1 MHDSDH
7 PSLTCMYVL
16 LVYHTGDMMLGG
28 WKMLATHCPICNSA
42 LLQKEL
48 KVQCASCNMPVMT
61 EEQYSAR
68 PASDQ
73 SAKTVSIANPPV
85 SITVSQTQGTADSVV
100 QNSKNILSSKT
111 EATAAATATVIDVP
125 NSTNKT
131 ASSLSESIANTRK
144 LQETQETFLSVDNF
158 DGYYSDN
165 DNIGVTNT
173 LEAEKKEY
181 DRKNKQRDII
191 SVKLGEE
198 GLFRYVQAFMCVS
211 TPLNRCYI
219 NPLIEPTY
227 MHTHTHP
234 HTLHTSPPPPTQTP
248 DHKNSEFTI

>member
-1 MHDSDH
+1 
-7 PSLTCMYVL
+7 
-16 LVYHTGDMMLGG
+16 MMLGG

-73 SAKTVSIANPPV
+73 SAKTVSIANPAV
-85 SITVSQTQGTADSVV
+85 SVMDSQTALGTADSVS

-111 EATAAATATVIDVP
+111 EAAAAAAAAAAATATTTVIDVP
-125 NSTNKT
+125 NSTHSTYNK
-131 ASSLSESIANTRK
+131 ALSLSESIANTRK
-144 LQETQETFLSVDNF
+144 LQENQETFFSVDNF

-181 DRKNKQRDII
+181 DRKNKQRDVI

-198 GLFRYVQAFMCVS
+198 GLCKYVQAFMCVCLYS
-211 TPLNRCYI
+211 FKSPLR
-219 NPLIEPTY
+219 
-227 MHTHTHP
+227 
-234 HTLHTSPPPPTQTP
+234 SPY
-248 DHKNSEFTI
+248 N

>member
-1 MHDSDH
+1 
-7 PSLTCMYVL
+7 
-16 LVYHTGDMMLGG
+16 
-28 WKMLATHCPICNSA
+28 MLATHCPICNSA

-73 SAKTVSIANPPV
+73 TAKTLSVANP
-85 SITVSQTQGTADSVV
+85 TVGVTDNQTALGTANSVA
-100 QNSKNILSSKT
+100 QNSKNIISSKT
-111 EATAAATATVIDVP
+111 EAAAASAAAIDVP
-125 NSTNKT
+125 NSTDSTNST
-131 ASSLSESIANTRK
+131 ALSLSESIANKRK

-181 DRKNKQRDII
+181 DRKNKQRDVI
-191 SVKLGEE
+191 SARLGKE
-198 GLFRYVQAFMCVS
+198 GSF
-211 TPLNRCYI
+211 
-219 NPLIEPTY
+219 
-227 MHTHTHP
+227 
-234 HTLHTSPPPPTQTP
+234 
-248 DHKNSEFTI
+248 

>member
-1 MHDSDH
+1 MHHSDY
-7 PSLTCMYVL
+7 PSLTCMHVI
-16 LVYHTGDMMLGG
+16 LVHNTGDMMLGG

-68 PASDQ
+68 PSSDQ

-85 SITVSQTQGTADSVV
+85 SATDSQTALGTADSMA

-111 EATAAATATVIDVP
+111 EAAAAVIDVP
-125 NSTNKT
+125 NSTHSTNNT

-181 DRKNKQRDII
+181 DRKNKQRDVI

-198 GLFRYVQAFMCVS
+198 GLFRHVSAFMCVCVCVCVYFFKS
-211 TPLNRCYI
+211 LLR
-219 NPLIEPTY
+219 
-227 MHTHTHP
+227 
-234 HTLHTSPPPPTQTP
+234 SPY
-248 DHKNSEFTI
+248 N